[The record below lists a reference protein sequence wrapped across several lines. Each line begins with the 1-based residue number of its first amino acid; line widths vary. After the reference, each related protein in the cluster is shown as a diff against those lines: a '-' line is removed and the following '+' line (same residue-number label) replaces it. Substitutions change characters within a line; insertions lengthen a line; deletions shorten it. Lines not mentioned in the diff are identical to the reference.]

1 MVKSKRIISLLIA
14 VIAALGVCFLTACKT
29 ATDNGGEADGKI
41 TYSFAI
47 SKTAVTLEAGQ
58 SEKLECRYGDKKIF
72 FSSSDDKIATVSD
85 NGTINA
91 VSAGVAYIT
100 AKADGVDGAE
110 KMCKVTVVEYEYSV
124 KIDREESITAVI
136 KDKAVTLDFVA
147 IVYKNGEK
155 SDLIVNFTVN
165 PDGANLVVSG
175 NTARVTFSATGEY
188 TVKAEYAG
196 KTATVT
202 VKVVNDVA

>member
-1 MVKSKRIISLLIA
+1 MVKTKRIISLLIA
-14 VIAALGVCFLTACKT
+14 VIAALGVSFLTACKT
-29 ATDNGGEADGKI
+29 NTGDGGEADGKI

-47 SKTAVTLEAGQ
+47 SKTAVTLETGQ
-58 SEKLECRYGDKKIF
+58 SEKLECSYGDKKII

-110 KMCKVTVVEYEYSV
+110 KMCKVTVVSYEYSV

-147 IVYKNGEK
+147 IVYRSGEK
-155 SDLIVNFTVN
+155 SDLIVNFTVS
-165 PDGANLVVSG
+165 PAGAELAANG
-175 NTARVTFSATGEY
+175 NTARVTFSVAGEY

-202 VKVVNDVA
+202 VRVVNNVE

>member
-14 VIAALGVCFLTACKT
+14 VIAALGVCFSTACNT
-29 ATDNGGEADGKI
+29 ATGDGGKADGKI

-58 SEKLECRYGDKKIF
+58 SEKLECRYGDKKII

-85 NGTINA
+85 NGTVNA

-124 KIDREESITAVI
+124 KINREESITAVI
-136 KDKAVTLDFVA
+136 KDKAVTLEFFA

-165 PDGANLVVSG
+165 PDGANLVVGG

-202 VKVVNDVA
+202 VKVVNSVA

>member
-14 VIAALGVCFLTACKT
+14 VIAALGVCFLTACNT
-29 ATDNGGEADGKI
+29 ATGDGGKADGKI

-58 SEKLECRYGDKKIF
+58 SEKLECRYGDKKII

-85 NGTINA
+85 NGTVNA

-124 KIDREESITAVI
+124 KINREESITAVI

-165 PDGANLVVSG
+165 QGGANLVVSG

-202 VKVVNDVA
+202 VKVVNSVA

>member
-1 MVKSKRIISLLIA
+1 MVKTKRIISLLIA
-14 VIAALGVCFLTACKT
+14 VISALGVCFLTACKT
-29 ATDNGGEADGKI
+29 ATDDGGEADGKI

-58 SEKLECRYGDKKIF
+58 SEKLECSYGDKRII
-72 FSSSDDKIATVSD
+72 FSSSDDKIATVSK

-110 KMCKVTVVEYEYSV
+110 KMCKVTVVKYEYSV
-124 KIDREESITAVI
+124 EIDREASITAVI

-147 IVYKNGEK
+147 VVYKDGEK
-155 SDLIVNFTVN
+155 SDLIVNFTVS
-165 PDGANLVVSG
+165 PAGANLVANG
-175 NTARVTFSATGEY
+175 NAARVTFSAAGEY
-188 TVKAEYAG
+188 TVKAAYAG

-202 VKVVNDVA
+202 VKVVNNVA

>member
-14 VIAALGVCFLTACKT
+14 VIAALGVCFLTACNT
-29 ATDNGGEADGKI
+29 ATGDGGKADGKI

-58 SEKLECRYGDKKIF
+58 SEKLECRYGDKKII

-85 NGTINA
+85 NGTVNA

-124 KIDREESITAVI
+124 KINREESITAVI
-136 KDKAVTLDFVA
+136 KDKAVTLYFVA

-175 NTARVTFSATGEY
+175 NTARVIFSATGEY

-202 VKVVNDVA
+202 VKVVNSVA

>member
-14 VIAALGVCFLTACKT
+14 VIAALGVCFLTACNT
-29 ATDNGGEADGKI
+29 ATGDGGKADGKI

-58 SEKLECRYGDKKIF
+58 SEKLECRYGDKKII

-85 NGTINA
+85 NGTVNA

-124 KIDREESITAVI
+124 KINREESITAVI

-147 IVYKNGEK
+147 IVFKNGEK

-165 PDGANLVVSG
+165 PDGANLAVGG

-202 VKVVNDVA
+202 VKVVNSVA

>member
-14 VIAALGVCFLTACKT
+14 VIAAFGVCFLTACNT
-29 ATDNGGEADGKI
+29 ATGDGGKADGKI

-58 SEKLECRYGDKKIF
+58 SEKLECRYGDKKII

-85 NGTINA
+85 NGTVNA

-136 KDKAVTLDFVA
+136 KDKAVPLDFVA

-165 PDGANLVVSG
+165 PDGANLVVGG

-202 VKVVNDVA
+202 VKVVNSVA

>member
-14 VIAALGVCFLTACKT
+14 VIAALGVCFLTACNT
-29 ATDNGGEADGKI
+29 ATGDGGKADGKI

-58 SEKLECRYGDKKIF
+58 SEKLECRYGDKKII

-85 NGTINA
+85 NGTVNA

-110 KMCKVTVVEYEYSV
+110 KMCKVTVVKYEYSV
-124 KIDREESITAVI
+124 EIDREASITAVI

-165 PDGANLVVSG
+165 PNVATLVVSG

-196 KTATVT
+196 KTAAVT

>member
-14 VIAALGVCFLTACKT
+14 VIAALGVCFSTACNT
-29 ATDNGGEADGKI
+29 ATGDGGKADGKI
-41 TYSFAI
+41 THSFAI

-58 SEKLECRYGDKKIF
+58 SEKLECRYGDKKII

-85 NGTINA
+85 NGTVNA

-124 KIDREESITAVI
+124 KINREESITAVI
-136 KDKAVTLDFVA
+136 KDKAVTLEFVA

-165 PDGANLVVSG
+165 PDGANLVVGG
-175 NTARVTFSATGEY
+175 NTAIVTFSATGEY

-202 VKVVNDVA
+202 VKVVDSVA

>member
-14 VIAALGVCFLTACKT
+14 VIAALGVCFSTACNT
-29 ATDNGGEADGKI
+29 ATDDGGKADGKI
-41 TYSFAI
+41 THSFAI

-58 SEKLECRYGDKKIF
+58 SEKLECSYGDKKII

-85 NGTINA
+85 NGTVNA

-124 KIDREESITAVI
+124 KINREESITAVI
-136 KDKAVTLDFVA
+136 KDKAVTLEFFA

-188 TVKAEYAG
+188 TIKAEYAG

-202 VKVVNDVA
+202 VKVVNSVA

>member
-14 VIAALGVCFLTACKT
+14 VIATLGVCFLTACNT
-29 ATDNGGEADGKI
+29 ATGDGGKADGKI
-41 TYSFAI
+41 THSFAI

-58 SEKLECRYGDKKIF
+58 SEKLECRYGDKKII

-85 NGTINA
+85 NGTVNA

-175 NTARVTFSATGEY
+175 NTARVIFSATGEY

-202 VKVVNDVA
+202 VKVVNSVA

>member
-14 VIAALGVCFLTACKT
+14 VIAALGVCFLTACNT
-29 ATDNGGEADGKI
+29 ATGDGGKADGKI

-58 SEKLECRYGDKKIF
+58 SEKLECRYGDKKII

-85 NGTINA
+85 NGTVNA

-124 KIDREESITAVI
+124 KIDREESITAII
-136 KDKAVTLDFVA
+136 KDKAVTLDFGA

-165 PDGANLVVSG
+165 PDGANLVVGG

-202 VKVVNDVA
+202 VKVVNSVA

>member
-29 ATDNGGEADGKI
+29 ATDDGGEADGKI

-58 SEKLECRYGDKKIF
+58 SEKLECRYGDKKII

-85 NGTINA
+85 NGTVNA

-136 KDKAVTLDFVA
+136 KDKSVTLDFVA

-165 PDGANLVVSG
+165 PDGATLVVSG

-202 VKVVNDVA
+202 VKVVNSVA

>member
-14 VIAALGVCFLTACKT
+14 VIAALGVCFSTACNT
-29 ATDNGGEADGKI
+29 ATGDGGKADGKI
-41 TYSFAI
+41 THSFAI
-47 SKTAVTLEAGQ
+47 SKTAVTLETGQ
-58 SEKLECRYGDKKIF
+58 SEKLECSYGDKKII

-85 NGTINA
+85 NGTVNA

-136 KDKAVTLDFVA
+136 KDKAVTLEFFA

-196 KTATVT
+196 NTATVT
-202 VKVVNDVA
+202 VKVVNSVA

>member
-14 VIAALGVCFLTACKT
+14 VIAALGVCFLTACNT
-29 ATDNGGEADGKI
+29 ATGDGGKADGKI
-41 TYSFAI
+41 THSFAI

-58 SEKLECRYGDKKIF
+58 TEKLECRYGDKKII

-85 NGTINA
+85 NGTVNA

-124 KIDREESITAVI
+124 KINREESITAVI
-136 KDKAVTLDFVA
+136 KDKAVTLDFDA

-202 VKVVNDVA
+202 VKVVNSVA

>member
-14 VIAALGVCFLTACKT
+14 VIAALGVCFLTACNT
-29 ATDNGGEADGKI
+29 ATGDGGKADGKI

-58 SEKLECRYGDKKIF
+58 SEKLECRYGDKKII

-85 NGTINA
+85 NGTVNA

-124 KIDREESITAVI
+124 KINREESITAVI

-147 IVYKNGEK
+147 IVYKNDEK

-165 PDGANLVVSG
+165 PDGANLVVGG

-202 VKVVNDVA
+202 VKVVNSVA

>member
-1 MVKSKRIISLLIA
+1 MVKSKRIISLFIA
-14 VIAALGVCFLTACKT
+14 AIAALGVCFLTACNTVTDDGGKT
-29 ATDNGGEADGKI
+29 DVNI

-58 SEKLECRYGDKKIF
+58 SEKLECRYGDKEII

-85 NGTINA
+85 NGTIHA

-147 IVYKNGEK
+147 IVYKDGEK
-155 SDLIVNFTVN
+155 SDRIVNFTVN
-165 PDGANLVVSG
+165 PDGANLVVIG

-202 VKVVNDVA
+202 VKVVNSIA

>member
-1 MVKSKRIISLLIA
+1 MVKTKRVISLLIA

-29 ATDNGGEADGKI
+29 TTDDGGEADGKI
-41 TYSFAI
+41 SYSFAI

-58 SEKLECRYGDKKIF
+58 SEKLECRYGDKKII

-85 NGTINA
+85 DGTINA
-91 VSAGVAYIT
+91 VSVGVAYIT

-110 KMCKVTVVEYEYSV
+110 KMCKVTVVKYEYSV
-124 KIDREESITAVI
+124 EIDREESITAVI
-136 KDKAVTLDFVA
+136 KDNAVTLDFVA
-147 IVYKNGEK
+147 VVYKNGEK
-155 SDLIVNFTVN
+155 SDLTANFTVS
-165 PDGANLVVSG
+165 PAGANLVADG
-175 NTARVTFSATGEY
+175 NTARITFSATGTY

-202 VKVVNDVA
+202 VKVVNGVA

>member
-14 VIAALGVCFLTACKT
+14 VIAALGVCFLTACNT
-29 ATDNGGEADGKI
+29 ATGDGGKTDGKI

-58 SEKLECRYGDKKIF
+58 SEKLECRYGDKKII

-85 NGTINA
+85 NGTVNA

-136 KDKAVTLDFVA
+136 KDKAIPLDFVA

-202 VKVVNDVA
+202 VKVVNSVA

>member
-14 VIAALGVCFLTACKT
+14 VIAALGVCFSTACNT
-29 ATDNGGEADGKI
+29 ATGDGGKADGKI

-58 SEKLECRYGDKKIF
+58 SEKLECRYGDKKII

-85 NGTINA
+85 NGTVNA

-110 KMCKVTVVEYEYSV
+110 KMCKVTVVKYEYSV
-124 KIDREESITAVI
+124 KINREESITAVI
-136 KDKAVTLDFVA
+136 KDKAVTLEFFA

-196 KTATVT
+196 NTATVT
-202 VKVVNDVA
+202 VKVVNSVA

>member
-14 VIAALGVCFLTACKT
+14 VIAAFGVCFLTACNT
-29 ATDNGGEADGKI
+29 ATGDGGKADGKI

-47 SKTAVTLEAGQ
+47 SKTSVTLEAGQ
-58 SEKLECRYGDKKIF
+58 SEKLECRYGDKKII

-85 NGTINA
+85 NGTVNA

-136 KDKAVTLDFVA
+136 KDKAVTLEFDA

-165 PDGANLVVSG
+165 QGGANLVVSG

-202 VKVVNDVA
+202 VKVVNSVA

>member
-14 VIAALGVCFLTACKT
+14 VISALGVCFLTACKT
-29 ATDNGGEADGKI
+29 APDDGGEADGKI

-47 SKTAVTLEAGQ
+47 SKTSVTLEAGQ
-58 SEKLECRYGDKKIF
+58 TEKLECRYGDKKII

-85 NGTINA
+85 NGTVNA

-136 KDKAVTLDFVA
+136 KDKAVTLEFDA

-165 PDGANLVVSG
+165 PNVATLVVSG

-202 VKVVNDVA
+202 VKVVNSVA

>member
-14 VIAALGVCFLTACKT
+14 VIAALGVCFLTACNT
-29 ATDNGGEADGKI
+29 ATGDGGKADGKI
-41 TYSFAI
+41 THSFAI

-58 SEKLECRYGDKKIF
+58 TEKLECRYGDKKII

-85 NGTINA
+85 NGTVNA

-124 KIDREESITAVI
+124 KINREESITAVI
-136 KDKAVTLDFVA
+136 KDKAVMLEFVA

-188 TVKAEYAG
+188 TIKAEYAG

-202 VKVVNDVA
+202 VKVVNSVA